1 MLRLQAWPIV
11 LAKAQKAAA
20 AVHKVSAGTGVVDVD
35 TTAARLTAGEHCLW
49 VSLSYLQFS
58 QPRQCFGLSLA
69 PENCLQE
76 ICSEWTLLCES
87 WFAAWGWC

>member
-1 MLRLQAWPIV
+1 MSWWVTVRPAGKDLHASDIHMLRLQAWPIV

-69 PENCLQE
+69 P
-76 ICSEWTLLCES
+76 
-87 WFAAWGWC
+87 